1 MPEEPSQAPIHV
13 LAQGKYLRLVVQGTW
28 EYTERIGVSGIVGII
43 PVTDAKELVM
53 VEQFRMPTGKRV
65 VELPAGLAGDI
76 EGQRDEAME
85 SAAARELEEETG
97 YRAGR
102 LQRLMEGPNAAGSSN
117 SQMTFFLA
125 DQLVKVGEGGGD
137 EHEDITVHVVPI
149 TGIWPWLQAKQAA
162 GLALDPK
169 IFAGLWFAEHLL

>member
-1 MPEEPSQAPIHV
+1 MPDDPSKLPVQI
-13 LAQGKYLRLVVQGTW
+13 LAQGRFLRLLRQGTW
-28 EYTERIGVSGIVGII
+28 EYTERVGVSGIVGLV
-43 PVTDAKELVM
+43 PVTDARELVM
-53 VEQFRMPTGKRV
+53 VEQFRMPTGMRV
-65 VELPAGLAGDI
+65 VELPAGLAGDL
-76 EGQRDEAME
+76 EGQRDEALE

-102 LQRLMEGPNAAGSSN
+102 LRRLMEGPNAAGSSN

-125 DQLVKVGEGGGD
+125 DQLVKVGDGGGD

-149 TGIWPWLQAKQAA
+149 AGIWPWLQAKQAA